1 MLNSTKTCNLSFS
14 FALQVQIVLRLK
26 AAASDFKEFDTN
38 DPQVFG
44 KIYDVFYPKIFGYAF
59 RRVGDY
65 DIARDVAA
73 ETFLKAFLNVKK
85 YRFEGHSISAWLYK
99 IATNEINLFFRS
111 QKYRPDLFGQLS
123 EEMLSDRELMAVF
136 EKERMDTERQ
146 MEEYEAFTEVQK
158 HLKTLP
164 VKYQEVIAL
173 KYFEEKTLLEIS
185 AILDKPEGTVKS
197 LLSRGLEQLRQK
209 FE

>member
-1 MLNSTKTCNLSFS
+1 
-14 FALQVQIVLRLK
+14 LRLK
-26 AAASDFKEFDTN
+26 AADSDFKEFDTN
-38 DPQVFG
+38 DPQAFG
-44 KIYDVFYPKIFGYAF
+44 RIYDVFYPKIFGYAF
-59 RRVGDY
+59 RRMGDY

-99 IATNEINLFFRS
+99 IATNEINLFFRN

-123 EEMLSDRELMAVF
+123 DEMLSDRELMTVF

-146 MEEYEAFTEVQK
+146 MEEYEAFTDVQN
-158 HLKTLP
+158 HLKKLD

-209 FE
+209 CE

>member
-1 MLNSTKTCNLSFS
+1 VLNSTKTCNLSFS

-26 AAASDFKEFDTN
+26 TAASDFKEFDTN

-146 MEEYEAFTEVQK
+146 MEEYEAFAEVQK

>member
-1 MLNSTKTCNLSFS
+1 MLNSTKNCNLSFS

-26 AAASDFKEFDTN
+26 ATSSDFKEFDTN

-73 ETFLKAFLNVKK
+73 ETFLKAFLNIKK

>member
-1 MLNSTKTCNLSFS
+1 VLNSTENCNLSFC
-14 FALQVQIVLRLK
+14 FALQVQIVLHLK
-26 AAASDFKEFDTN
+26 ATASDFKEFNTS

-73 ETFLKAFLNVKK
+73 ETFLKAFLNIKK

-136 EKERMDTERQ
+136 EKERRDTERQ

-158 HLKTLP
+158 HLKTLA

>member
-1 MLNSTKTCNLSFS
+1 MKT
-14 FALQVQIVLRLK
+14 
-26 AAASDFKEFDTN
+26 AASDFKEFDTN

-111 QKYRPDLFGQLS
+111 QKYRPDLFGQIS

>member
-26 AAASDFKEFDTN
+26 TAASDFKEFDTN

-111 QKYRPDLFGQLS
+111 QKYRPDLFGQIS